1 MLDLANFTISFA
13 PVAVNGSANGASS
26 MDVDYEPMDCAATD
40 FVMEDVPSATYYPQ
54 YNQAEFDFASAP
66 TPRSRF
72 RPSELT
78 APIDEYSVQ
87 NQTSRWSTY
96 RQPAAERDP
105 VSEPRPLDLS
115 GLIFKPAEQVPR
127 NQRFVAQNQ
136 SSPWD
141 QMQRQPDYLESLA
154 TRPNALYNSPENWSS
169 SSMLPQ
175 PLASVTHHWPS
186 IFDVLPCPTPSVQP
200 AQYNVPH
207 VELPL
212 AVYQLDFLRSVF
224 AQERVPAPPRRQAK
238 PHYSRPMLFG
248 EGAAKG
254 KRRRRQ
260 PDKIR
265 IIPYSTEVQV
275 ERSSIGLVPEGQA
288 LNKRPH
294 TDKPTRAPANPRS
307 KPPSPTGSHFSS
319 ATSDSSSS
327 SRSSAASSCLNGPP
341 SISARLRRMEEHH
354 QCIEPASGL
363 VQTVWDTIA
372 KYLWPTA

>member
-1 MLDLANFTISFA
+1 
-13 PVAVNGSANGASS
+13 
-26 MDVDYEPMDCAATD
+26 
-40 FVMEDVPSATYYPQ
+40 
-54 YNQAEFDFASAP
+54 
-66 TPRSRF
+66 
-72 RPSELT
+72 
-78 APIDEYSVQ
+78 
-87 NQTSRWSTY
+87 
-96 RQPAAERDP
+96 
-105 VSEPRPLDLS
+105 
-115 GLIFKPAEQVPR
+115 
-127 NQRFVAQNQ
+127 
-136 SSPWD
+136 
-141 QMQRQPDYLESLA
+141 
-154 TRPNALYNSPENWSS
+154 
-169 SSMLPQ
+169 MLPQ

-186 IFDVLPCPTPSVQP
+186 IFDVLPCPTPPVQP

-212 AVYQLDFLRSVF
+212 AVYQLEFLRSVF

-275 ERSSIGLVPEGQA
+275 ERSSIGLVVSCLSNFIHFSVTDDSIVVQPEGQA